1 MSEGSCY
8 GAGMAAAS
16 RFRLRPLGALIGALL
31 GIAFN
36 VAWPLALGL
45 LLVALGLLLL
55 RSR

>member
-16 RFRLRPLGALIGALL
+16 RSRLRPLGALIGALL
-31 GIAFN
+31 GVAFN

-45 LLVALGLLLL
+45 LLLALGLLLL
-55 RSR
+55 RR

>member
-1 MSEGSCY
+1 
-8 GAGMAAAS
+8 MAAAS